1 MTRREVI
8 ECCVKI
14 QKRMKDDY
22 LFNAQIHGAKINVE
36 ASQSNADRKE
46 TTLSEKQRNKSLKL
60 VEEEI
65 KRGK

>member
-1 MTRREVI
+1 
-8 ECCVKI
+8 
-14 QKRMKDDY
+14 MKDDY